1 MRKSSWLL
9 LLPLLLLSGCS
20 LAGFAYDLLPRLAV
34 RQADSYLQLS
44 KRQEARALELFRE
57 RHALHARDELPRYYA
72 LLRKAE
78 RAASDGITREEIDAV
93 LDEVEFLYKLAIERT
108 LPAVAEILA
117 GLDDAQL
124 DLLEK
129 RLRADAEK
137 DRKRL
142 DEDHRARRM
151 EKTLEEIE
159 EWTGKLEEPQ
169 RAMIIAALEEMHE
182 TRPMFLEWRIDNSE
196 RFIEFMR
203 RRPKP
208 VEIEKMLAG
217 YWLERANMPEELY
230 AKLQD
235 NANRYREMLI
245 ALDGNATEAQRRH
258 ALEKLSSFADIVLDI
273 MPRET
278 RAAIIE
284 DREGTGKARE

>member
-1 MRKSSWLL
+1 MMRKSSWLL
-9 LLPLLLLSGCS
+9 LPLLLLTACS
-20 LAGFAYDLLPRLAV
+20 MAGFAYDLLPRLAV
-34 RQADSYLQLS
+34 RQADTYLQLS

-78 RAASDGITREEIDAV
+78 RAAADGITREEIDEV

-142 DEDHRARRM
+142 AENHRARRI
-151 EKTLEEIE
+151 EKTIEEIE
-159 EWTGKLEEPQ
+159 EWTGDLSDPQ
-169 RAMIIAALEEMHE
+169 QEMIIAALEEMHE
-182 TRPMFLEWRIDNSE
+182 TRPMWLEWRIENSH
-196 RFIEFMR
+196 RFIDFMR
-203 RRPKP
+203 GRPEP
-208 VEIEKMLAG
+208 VEIEKRLAE
-217 YWLERANMPEELY
+217 YWLDRPHMPQELY
-230 AKLQD
+230 VKLQD

-245 ALDGNATEAQRRH
+245 ALDGNVSEAQRSH
-258 ALEKLSSFADIVLDI
+258 ALEKLSSFAEVVLDI
-273 MPRET
+273 MPKET
-278 RAAIIE
+278 RAAVVE
-284 DREGTGKARE
+284 GKEGTEKAR